1 MKNVKTT
8 SAKANTKNT
17 NTNTT
22 KNTTDMKNTKANAT
36 QEVAAQE
43 VEVNVDG
50 LEAVEETAQETPSTN
65 ANFSNAEWLAANNPA
80 DFFSPEVSTNK
91 LNPEREPS
99 IAAGLKEI
107 AKLGKENE
115 SLNVNPLVIL
125 LGLWWEVKPAR
136 AEIKRMIDKDA
147 KTMGVSS
154 DVYIQ
159 KTLRSE
165 VEKFTAIRDAADRLS
180 YAINFYKPRRP
191 LNEKVEMV
199 KIKIDGVVYE
209 VAKPELIAAKTTY
222 SDRDQLKEY
231 ILTIAEVY
239 EQKEVEEF

>member
-1 MKNVKTT
+1 MKNVKSN
-8 SAKANTKNT
+8 SAKANTNT
-17 NTNTT
+17 ISNNT
-22 KNTTDMKNTKANAT
+22 KNTTDMKNTKAIAT
-36 QEVAAQE
+36 QEVATN
-43 VEVNVDG
+43 EVNIDG
-50 LEAVEETAQETPSTN
+50 LEAVEATAQETPSTN

-99 IAAGLKEI
+99 ISAGLKEI

-239 EQKEVEEF
+239 EQKEIDEF

>member
-1 MKNVKTT
+1 MKNVKSN
-8 SAKANTKNT
+8 SAKT
-17 NTNTT
+17 NTNTISNNT
-22 KNTTDMKNTKANAT
+22 KNTTDMKNTKAIAT
-36 QEVAAQE
+36 QEVAAN
-43 VEVNVDG
+43 EVNVDG
-50 LEAVEETAQETPSTN
+50 LEAVEATAQETPSTN

-209 VAKPELIAAKTTY
+209 VAKPELIAAKATY

-239 EQKEVEEF
+239 EQKEIDEL